1 VPASTDDGSVGL
13 FLVEAGSDGLL
24 VERQSVVSHEP
35 QFEVSFSSTPAAL
48 LGDDLG
54 RGPEAVARV
63 VALTRVGLCAVAAG
77 VADKAL
83 HITAEYATNR
93 KQFDRAIATFQ
104 AVGQRMADAYIDTE
118 AIKLTML
125 LAATRLDEGKPAET
139 EVATA
144 KYWASD
150 GGSRVGHAALHVHG
164 GISIDLDYPIHR
176 YFLWAKGIEFTLGSG
191 TPQLAKIGRVLAA
204 EPA

>member
-1 VPASTDDGSVGL
+1 
-13 FLVEAGSDGLL
+13 
-24 VERQSVVSHEP
+24 
-35 QFEVSFSSTPAAL
+35 
-48 LGDDLG
+48 
-54 RGPEAVARV
+54 
-63 VALTRVGLCAVAAG
+63 

-93 KQFDRAIATFQ
+93 KQFDRPIATFQ

-125 LAATRLDEGKPAET
+125 LAATRLEEGKPAET

-191 TPQLAKIGRVLAA
+191 TPQLVKIGRVLAA